1 MTNSALLTGE
11 DVTERR
17 IRARARPADAQG
29 RGRSVEPVGARDGA
43 LRPVSTPAVAL
54 VTGFGPFGTDTYLP
68 ALPAVA
74 LALAVP
80 AATAQLSIT
89 VFLVGLAIGQ
99 LLAGPISD
107 AAGRRVMLLV
117 GGAALVVTSGLC
129 VVAQDAGTL
138 LAARAVQGLAAGT
151 GAAIG
156 VAVVSDRYSGTE
168 AAARFGTLS
177 AIRLIAPV
185 IAPGIGGLILV
196 VTDFRGVFV
205 FMTAMSALVLLV
217 AAVGIP
223 ETLEPGR
230 RQPAGLRH
238 LGARVTDLLRLRA
251 FRTPVI
257 VQCLATAGFFVYIGG
272 SSFVLQ
278 QQLGIDDRLYS
289 VVFATDAAAMVVTSV
304 LFRRF
309 IVTVPAA
316 RLRAVGLWM
325 SSGGAVALL
334 VLELVTA
341 GGAGLAAVWVLLG
354 IAVAGNGFCIP
365 ATTVLAQ
372 EAGRASAGT
381 AASLSGGLAFLVGAL
396 TTPLTGLIGV
406 QTVLVLALGM
416 AVLSSAALVASR
428 LLPRG

>member
-1 MTNSALLTGE
+1 M
-11 DVTERR
+11 RR
-17 IRARARPADAQG
+17 SGGDR
-29 RGRSVEPVGARDGA
+29 
-43 LRPVSTPAVAL
+43 RPVSTPALAL

-80 AATAQLSIT
+80 ASTAQLSIT
-89 VFLVGLAIGQ
+89 VFLVGLAVGQ

-107 AAGRRVMLLV
+107 AAGRRGLLLGSGV
-117 GGAALVVTSGLC
+117 ALVVASAAC
-129 VVAQDAGTL
+129 VVAADAGTL
-138 LAARAVQGLAAGT
+138 LVARTVQGLAGGAGS
-151 GAAIG
+151 AIG
-156 VAVVSDRYSGTE
+156 VAVVSDRYSGPE

-185 IAPGIGGLILV
+185 VAPGIGGLILLV
-196 VTDFRGVFV
+196 SDFRGVFV
-205 FMTAMSALVLLV
+205 FMTAFSALVLLI
-217 AAVGIP
+217 AAVGLP
-223 ETLEPGR
+223 ETLEPAM

-238 LGARVTDLLRLRA
+238 LGARIVDLLRRPA
-251 FRTPVI
+251 FRAPVI
-257 VQCLATAGFFVYIGG
+257 VQCIAQAGFFVYIGG

-278 QQLGIDDRLYS
+278 QQLGIGEGLYS
-289 VVFATDAAAMVVTSV
+289 IVFATDAAAMVVTSV

-309 IVTVPAA
+309 VLRVPVT
-316 RLRAVGLWM
+316 RLRAIGLWM
-325 SSGGAVALL
+325 SSGGAAALL
-334 VLELVTA
+334 LVELVTA

-354 IAVAGNGFCIP
+354 VAVAGNGFCIP

-372 EAGRASAGT
+372 EAGRPSAGT

-416 AVLSSAALVASR
+416 AVLSTTALVASR